1 MKWARKRWP
10 RRVLAAVLAFSML
23 PTLVMPGTGVA
34 AEAQYGT
41 YERWIR
47 AQIRVPLDAAV
58 EKAIRDAVDGG
69 ADSFDAFITAFL
81 EAYSSEAPGQ
91 PISRVF
97 TDREL
102 TNDALR
108 SFLQRRYSQ
117 IADAGVVPR
126 VHFTTF
132 IQHAAAAG
140 DGGPLSAFS
149 TAHITVDRATSVLT
163 TLVEYGVVISFR
175 TLSSA
180 QSLGP

>member
-10 RRVLAAVLAFSML
+10 RRVLAAVLALSML
-23 PTLVMPGTGVA
+23 PTLVMPGTGVI

-47 AQIRVPLDAAV
+47 AQIRVPVDGAV
-58 EKAIRDAVDGG
+58 EKAITEAVERG
-69 ADSFDAFITAFL
+69 AESFDSFITAFL
-81 EAYSSEAPGQ
+81 DAYSDAAPGQ
-91 PISRVF
+91 SISQVF
-97 TDREL
+97 TDRDL
-102 TNDALR
+102 SNDALR

-126 VHFTTF
+126 VHLTTF
-132 IQHAAAAG
+132 IQHAATAG
-140 DGGPLSAFS
+140 DSGPLGAFS
-149 TAHITVDRATSVLT
+149 NARFAADAATPLLT
-163 TLVEYGVVISFR
+163 TLVEYSVVISFR

>member
-23 PTLVMPGTGVA
+23 PTLVMPVAGVT

-47 AQIRVPLDAAV
+47 AQIRVPVDGAVKKAIAEAV
-58 EKAIRDAVDGG
+58 EGE
-69 ADSFDAFITAFL
+69 ADSFDAFITSFL
-81 EAYSSEAPGQ
+81 EAYSAAAPGE
-91 PISRVF
+91 PISHIF
-97 TDREL
+97 TDRDL
-102 TNDALR
+102 SNDALR

-117 IADAGVVPR
+117 LADAGVVPR
-126 VHFTTF
+126 VHLTTF
-132 IQHAAAAG
+132 IQHAATSG
-140 DGGPLSAFS
+140 DSGPLSAHS
-149 TAHITVDRATSVLT
+149 AARVAVNRATSLLM
-163 TLVEYGVVISFR
+163 TLAECGVVISFR

>member
-10 RRVLAAVLAFSML
+10 RRVLAAVLALSMV
-23 PTLVMPGTGVA
+23 PTLIMPGTGLA

-47 AQIRVPLDAAV
+47 AQIRVPVDGVV
-58 EKAIRDAVDGG
+58 EKAITEAVEGG
-69 ADSFDAFITAFL
+69 AESFDAFITAFL
-81 EAYSSEAPGQ
+81 DAYSNAAPGQ

-102 TNDALR
+102 SNDALR

-126 VHFTTF
+126 VHVTTF
-132 IQHAAAAG
+132 IQYAATAG
-140 DGGPLSAFS
+140 DGGPLSAYS
-149 TAHITVDRATSVLT
+149 TEDVAVDGATFLLT